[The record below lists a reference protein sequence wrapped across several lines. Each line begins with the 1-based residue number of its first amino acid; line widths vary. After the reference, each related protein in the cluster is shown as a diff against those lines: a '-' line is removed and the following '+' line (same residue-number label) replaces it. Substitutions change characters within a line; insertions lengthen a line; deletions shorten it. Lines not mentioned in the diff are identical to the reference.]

1 MTQELRQPY
10 AGTGTEVVDGL
21 TFNTDI
27 PASRLIAVADW
38 HSQPSKRDRRHGA
51 IAFVLREVAKQ
62 IANDN
67 RVQP

>member
-10 AGTGTEVVDGL
+10 AGTGTEIVDGL
-21 TFNTDI
+21 TANTDI
-27 PASRLIAVADW
+27 PASRLTAVADW
-38 HSQPSKRDRRHGA
+38 HSQPSRRARRHA
-51 IAFVLREVAKQ
+51 AVASKLREVANL

>member
-10 AGTGTEVVDGL
+10 NGTGTEVVDSL
-21 TFNTDI
+21 TANTNI
-27 PASRLIAVADW
+27 PASRLTAVADW
-38 HSQPSKRDRRHGA
+38 HANKHPRRHMLIA
-51 IAFVLREVAKQ
+51 IKLREVAKQ

>member
-10 AGTGTEVVDGL
+10 NGTGTEVVDGL
-21 TFNTDI
+21 TANTDI
-27 PASRLIAVADW
+27 PASRLTAVADW
-38 HSQPSKRDRRHGA
+38 HSQPSKRARRHSS
-51 IAFVLREVAKQ
+51 IAFVLREVVKL